1 MGTRT
6 FDSTTSK
13 YCSPAARRISEALA
27 SPVMEGPLPGLP
39 GASLDAG
46 RGPVVPALVDGLLL
60 AVEPAA
66 NRREQRD
73 SWYADL
79 AGPLLVPASATAA
92 LQQDLTGADL
102 GLRVVLVAEP
112 GPGDPAGLLTLREA
126 RNLLL
131 DDDRV
136 ELTGVH
142 VPLPPGA
149 VPGDPGDA
157 VRALLA
163 ELDFTVP
170 TWLEVAPEPGWRA
183 ALEALAADGAER
195 LALRLPGTGAA
206 PAHAPV
212 AAVLRAAVDLD
223 LALRV
228 TGSGARAASTGEV
241 MAVLCAV
248 RAALNGA
255 GDPELAAVLAER
267 RPAPLASALRRMSD
281 ADAAVAR
288 AFADGV
294 VVGDVAGVAGELAA
308 LGLVDG
314 PVEPAG
320 PAG

>member
-1 MGTRT
+1 
-6 FDSTTSK
+6 
-13 YCSPAARRISEALA
+13 
-27 SPVMEGPLPGLP
+27 MEGPLPGLP

-46 RGPVVPALVDGLLL
+46 AGPVVAALVDGLLL
-60 AVEPAA
+60 AAA
-66 NRREQRD
+66 TVATRREHAR
-73 SWYADL
+73 SWFADL
-79 AGPLLVPASATAA
+79 AGPLLVPAPATAA
-92 LQQDLTGADL
+92 LEQELTGADL
-102 GLRVVLVAEP
+102 GLRVALVAEP
-112 GPGDPAGLLTLREA
+112 GPGDPAGLLGLREA

-136 ELTGVH
+136 ELTAVH
-142 VPLPPGA
+142 LPLPPGA

-195 LALRLPGTGAA
+195 LALRLPGAGDA
-206 PAHAPV
+206 PGHAPV

-223 LALRV
+223 LAMRV
-228 TGSGARAASTGEV
+228 TGSGTGAASTPEV
-241 MAVLCAV
+241 LAVLCAV

-255 GDPELAAVLAER
+255 GEPELAAVLAER

-294 VVGDVAGVAGELAA
+294 VVGDVAGVAAELAE
-308 LGLVDG
+308 LGLVQR
-314 PVEPAG
+314 PA
-320 PAG
+320 